1 MIMAQKAEK
10 AAASLTFLA
19 EVSRPAANEVDML
32 GAGISSAGL
41 EGDVERAL
49 QWVTERRR
57 KHFLACANPHSL
69 VLATRDPRFMAALR
83 RADCLT
89 PDGIG
94 ITLAARILSLPLR
107 ERVVGYDFFSRFSAM
122 AAQQGGIRY
131 FFLGASDAAL
141 ARIVARMEKEY
152 PSITV
157 CGTYAPPF
165 SQSFSDAENAEMIA
179 TINAARPDVLWVGM
193 TAPKQEKWIHAHLD
207 RLDVPFAAAVGAVFD
222 FYAGTR
228 KRAPAVFQQAGL
240 EWLFRFVM
248 EPGRLWRRNL
258 QSSPRFILMVFREKL
273 RRLME

>member
-1 MIMAQKAEK
+1 MEK
-10 AAASLTFLA
+10 AAGSLTFLA
-19 EVSRPAANEVDML
+19 EVTRMPANEVDML
-32 GAGISSAGL
+32 GFRISSAGL
-41 EGDVERAL
+41 EGNAERAL
-49 QWVTERRR
+49 QWVTEKRR

-69 VLATRDPRFMAALR
+69 VLATQDPQFMDALR
-83 RADCLT
+83 RADILT

-107 ERVVGYDFFSRFSAM
+107 ERVVGYDFFTRFSLL
-122 AAQQGGIRY
+122 AARKGGVRY
-131 FFLGASDAAL
+131 FFLGTSDAAL
-141 ARIVARMEKEY
+141 QRIVSRMEKEY

-179 TINAARPDVLWVGM
+179 AINASRPDVLWVGM

-228 KRAPAVFQQAGL
+228 KRAPAVFQKGGV
-240 EWLFRFVM
+240 EWLFRFVT

-258 QSSPRFILMVFREKL
+258 QSSPRFILMVIREKL
-273 RRLME
+273 GRRMGVS